1 MFEILGLAGSG
12 KSTAI
17 TGLQSRK
24 VAFAQSIRYAKIGP
38 GIFNQLFRLLQIFL
52 LTQNSRHLKEF
63 IAYEMLLRSIKKQRG
78 EETVCFDQG
87 PLFVIAKLIMEIPQL
102 ETFFIQELQ
111 KVFPYYK
118 EVIYLE
124 APLEVL
130 TARINAREQPHRIKN
145 KSPQEQHDFLKNYIR
160 LFEKIIGLCRE
171 AGIHVVRIDTQKYG
185 IDEVAGVLSERIQ
198 NR

>member
-17 TGLQSRK
+17 TGLQSRRI
-24 VAFAQSIRYAKIGP
+24 AFVQSIRYAKIGP
-38 GIFNQLFRLLQIFL
+38 GLFKQFFRLLQIFL

-63 IAYEMLLRSIKKQRG
+63 ITYEMLLQSIKKKCG
-78 EETVCFDQG
+78 EEIVCFDQG
-87 PLFVIAKLIMEIPQL
+87 PLFVMAKLIMEIPQL
-102 ETFFIQELQ
+102 EVFFIQELQ

-130 TARINAREQPHRIKN
+130 TARINAREQLHRIKN
-145 KSPQEQHDFLKNYIR
+145 KSPQEQHAFLKNYIR
-160 LFEKIIGLCRE
+160 LYEKIIGLCRD
-171 AGIHVVRIDTQKYG
+171 AGINVVRINTQKHG
-185 IDEVAGVLSERIQ
+185 IDEVAGVLSERIH

>member
-17 TGLQSRK
+17 TSLQRRK
-24 VAFAQSIRYAKIGP
+24 VAFTQNIRYAKIGP

-63 IAYEMLLRSIKKQRG
+63 IAYEMLLQSIKKQHRK
-78 EETVCFDQG
+78 ELVCFDQG
-87 PLFVIAKLIMEIPQL
+87 PLFVMVKLIMEIPQL
-102 ETFFIQELQ
+102 EAFFIQELQ

-145 KSPQEQHDFLKNYIR
+145 KSQQEQYDFLKNYIR

-171 AGIHVVRIDTQKYG
+171 AGINVVRIDTQKYG